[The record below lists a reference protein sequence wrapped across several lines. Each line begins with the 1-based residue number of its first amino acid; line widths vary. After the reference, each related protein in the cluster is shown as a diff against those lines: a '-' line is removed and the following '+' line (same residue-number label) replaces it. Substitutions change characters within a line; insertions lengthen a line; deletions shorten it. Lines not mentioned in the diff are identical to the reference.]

1 LAGFIVH
8 FFPPSKRCP
17 LWHKGIEGGFDFEGG
32 NSEKGTSIMSI
43 QNDDIKLKLAW
54 QTAFELRT
62 CPDNKTLHASDQDE
76 NLNRH
81 LAICHVCRDKREM
94 QQDERDAW
102 KTLKENFATL
112 TMKPGIG
119 TDKQAG
125 QVWTIKREFGGWRD
139 DGRYIKP
146 PSVMLLEKV
155 DGTSG
160 WRVAQLYSDTRLM
173 GSSDVTLDERY
184 GFVETWNCYSQKE
197 DRFDKCLGGVKHEE
211 LKQVLAASVASHEPA
226 PEGSI
231 LSFFRSMEIEV
242 GAFMAVPAVA
252 EMVEEWERATEEVF
266 ELIPGLKLAV
276 SGAKDF
282 VLYITEG
289 TMDLLRGTFK
299 PALVTRGGGSKPAA
313 AKLSDE
319 QKKLVQE
326 HCAVVPIDM
335 KLAGDTLTITLK
347 WLRKKPVEL
356 PVVKVILDG
365 IAVSEAVFASVA
377 ADKIVMQHP
386 LFSNVVASQIASLK
400 LSFVDDAV
408 SLQISMEKIR

>member
-1 LAGFIVH
+1 
-8 FFPPSKRCP
+8 
-17 LWHKGIEGGFDFEGG
+17 
-32 NSEKGTSIMSI
+32 MSS
-43 QNDDIKLKLAW
+43 QNDGIKLKLAW

-62 CPDNKTLHASDQDE
+62 CPDNKTLHAADPDE
-76 NLNRH
+76 NLSRH

-94 QQDERDAW
+94 QQNERDAW
-102 KTLKENFATL
+102 KTLKERFATL

-173 GSSDVTLDERY
+173 GSGDVTLDERY
-184 GFVETWNCYSQKE
+184 GFAETWNCYSQKE
-197 DRFDKCLGGVKHEE
+197 DRFEKCLGGVKHEE

-242 GAFMAVPAVA
+242 GAFVAVPAVA
-252 EMVEEWERATEEVF
+252 ELVGEWESAAEEVF

-282 VLYITEG
+282 VLHITEG
-289 TMDLLRGTFK
+289 TLDLLRGTFK
-299 PALVTRGGGSKPAA
+299 PAMVLRGGTAKSPA
-313 AKLSDE
+313 AKLTNE
-319 QKKLVQE
+319 QKQLVQE
-326 HCAVVPIDM
+326 HCTVVPVEM
-335 KLAGDTLTITLK
+335 KVDGDTLTVTLK
-347 WLRKKPVEL
+347 WLREKPVEL
-356 PVVKVILDG
+356 PIVDVVLNEIN
-365 IAVSEAVFASVA
+365 IAEAGFTSAVADTIFVKNSFLSGVS
-377 ADKIVMQHP
+377 
-386 LFSNVVASQIASLK
+386 ASQITSLK
-400 LSFVDDAV
+400 LSFIENV
-408 SLQISMEKIR
+408 LRLHITTLIL

>member
-1 LAGFIVH
+1 
-8 FFPPSKRCP
+8 
-17 LWHKGIEGGFDFEGG
+17 
-32 NSEKGTSIMSI
+32 MSNH
-43 QNDDIKLKLAW
+43 NDDIKLKLAW

-62 CPDNKTLHASDQDE
+62 CPDNKTLHAADPGE
-76 NLNRH
+76 NLSRH

-102 KTLKENFATL
+102 KTLKEKFITL

-173 GSSDVTLDERY
+173 GNGDVTLDERY

-242 GAFMAVPAVA
+242 GAFVAVPAVA
-252 EMVEEWERATEEVF
+252 ELVEEWERAAEEVF
-266 ELIPGLKLAV
+266 ELMPGLKLAV
-276 SGAKDF
+276 SGTKNF
-282 VLYITEG
+282 VLDIAAG
-289 TMDLLRGTFK
+289 TLDLLRGTFK
-299 PALVTRGGGSKPAA
+299 PAMVLRGGTAKSPA
-313 AKLSDE
+313 AKLTDE
-319 QKKLVQE
+319 QKQLVQE
-326 HCAVVPIDM
+326 HCTVVPVEM
-335 KLAGDTLTITLK
+335 KVDGDTLTVTLK
-347 WLRKKPVEL
+347 WLRDKPVEL
-356 PVVKVILDG
+356 PAMKVVLNEVDVPDAGFSID
-365 IAVSEAVFASVA
+365 A
-377 ADKIVMQHP
+377 ADKIILKHQLLSGVTT
-386 LFSNVVASQIASLK
+386 SQISSLK
-400 LSFVDDAV
+400 LSFVENVLRLDITV
-408 SLQISMEKIR
+408 VV